1 VGNPGS
7 GITEVRFATTEIGWA
22 FAPDLYRTTNGGKS
36 WKATPLPGNGK
47 QVLDLAT
54 TATQVYLVVSPCAYE
69 TGICGSKPLTAWRA
83 SLTAKTWI
91 KMPLK
96 LHLNV
101 SANVSALGNT
111 VYVVNSNLDG
121 PNHPSQFYAS
131 TNGGKTFAVR
141 PVPCTADEEKTLIQA
156 VPYSSAKVGLLCDG
170 NPGFSK
176 AVKAVYLSSDNGKTD
191 HFAGIMGLFGIQ
203 AGLTISPTGKLAV
216 ESWSDGSF
224 IYINDN
230 HKAKW
235 YMIIG
240 SGDGGA
246 GFNDITYVSPTTA
259 FVVYGPADMFSGYG
273 QLYTTHDAG
282 RHWKLVK
289 I

>member
-1 VGNPGS
+1 
-7 GITEVRFATTEIGWA
+7 
-22 FAPDLYRTTNGGKS
+22 
-36 WKATPLPGNGK
+36 
-47 QVLDLAT
+47 
-54 TATQVYLVVSPCAYE
+54 
-69 TGICGSKPLTAWRA
+69 
-83 SLTAKTWI
+83 
-91 KMPLK
+91 MPVK

-101 SANVSALGNT
+101 SADVSALGNT

-121 PNHPSQFYAS
+121 PNHPSQFFAS
-131 TNGGKTFAVR
+131 TDGGKTFAAR
-141 PVPCTADEEKTLIQA
+141 PVPCTADEENTLIQA
-156 VPYSSAKVGLLCDG
+156 VPYSPTKVGLLCDG

-203 AGLTISPTGKLAV
+203 AGLAISPTGKLAV

-235 YMIIG
+235 YMVIG

-259 FVVYGPADMFSGYG
+259 FVVFGPADMFSGYG
-273 QLYTTHDAG
+273 QLYATHDAG
-282 RHWKLVK
+282 RHWALVK